1 MKKKFLLE
9 EALGGDM
16 SEYSDKDWKKLKATR
31 EGIRIHVEG
40 GIEPRKIY
48 EVVIEPSF
56 VSKSVKGILDEALDY
71 FATDTTVQ
79 RLASHKYELL
89 EGEHRDVRD
98 AIIATLKD
106 NVRHIVGVDSFGSLA
121 VFHGLAQ
128 RVEGVDPVHV

>member
-31 EGIRIHVEG
+31 EGTRIHVEG

-48 EVVIEPSF
+48 EVVIEPS
-56 VSKSVKGILDEALDY
+56 L
-71 FATDTTVQ
+71 
-79 RLASHKYELL
+79 
-89 EGEHRDVRD
+89 
-98 AIIATLKD
+98 D